1 MNDAR
6 FAELD
11 KLIAE
16 CKEFSRAEG
25 TRRKYANEFYR
36 FEQWCNAH
44 FLSALPATPTTVQ
57 RYCASLIAKAA
68 EPTPSPVLNAVP
80 AIAKFH
86 QVRGYTNPCSSQTVR
101 DFVEGVRRRYG
112 RPPVQ
117 KEPLSTSLLQE
128 LLVSLLTRSLNRGTL
143 ENWELAFG
151 LCLMFRAG
159 SRFSETALLKRK
171 DFDINDERVIVL
183 FQKRKNDQRKQGHK
197 VVIKSSDSPFS
208 FLTILRRY
216 LLRLERSS
224 EFSGNSFILPAIKD
238 GRFVCSKSVSY
249 IEFYK
254 RFKTAIMSVNRDP
267 ERYGLHSPKVGA
279 VVALADGGAD
289 LRDVEARVGF
299 APNSGMAER
308 YSRKSLKR
316 NGDLDDI
323 LSM

>member
-1 MNDAR
+1 M
-6 FAELD
+6 
-11 KLIAE
+11 
-16 CKEFSRAEG
+16 
-25 TRRKYANEFYR
+25 
-36 FEQWCNAH
+36 
-44 FLSALPATPTTVQ
+44 
-57 RYCASLIAKAA
+57 
-68 EPTPSPVLNAVP
+68 
-80 AIAKFH
+80 
-86 QVRGYTNPCSSQTVR
+86 
-101 DFVEGVRRRYG
+101 
-112 RPPVQ
+112 
-117 KEPLSTSLLQE
+117 
-128 LLVSLLTRSLNRGTL
+128 
-143 ENWELAFG
+143 
-151 LCLMFRAG
+151 
-159 SRFSETALLKRK
+159 
-171 DFDINDERVIVL
+171 
-183 FQKRKNDQRKQGHK
+183 
-197 VVIKSSDSPFS
+197 IKSSDSRFS

-238 GRFVCSKSVSY
+238 GRFVHSKSVSY

-254 RFKTAIMSVNRDP
+254 RFKTAIMNVNRDP